1 MNPFI
6 EIKNLTYL
14 YPTGNKALDN
24 LNLNVDRG
32 ERVALVGPNGA
43 GKSTFILHLNGILN
57 GDGHIKVMGMGMEK
71 GNLPRIRQKVG
82 IVFQDPDHQLFSPT
96 VFDDV
101 AFGPINMGFPEDEVR
116 TRVAGALEKVGLSGF
131 EERLPH
137 RMSFGEKRRVCIASV
152 LSMSPEI
159 LVLDEPSS
167 SLDPRSRRELINL
180 LNGFEITQIIA
191 THDLEMAL
199 ELCKRVVVMD
209 RGTVVADGE
218 IAKVLGNEELMLA
231 HGLEVPHSI
240 KFTHYHTH
248 DHDGSEEEHC
258 HSHCHAHPDTHEHK
272 ERI

>member
-1 MNPFI
+1 MDTVI

-24 LNLNVDRG
+24 LNLKVSQG
-32 ERVALVGPNGA
+32 ERVAVVGPNGA

-57 GDGHIKVMGMGMEK
+57 GDGHITVMGMTMEK

-101 AFGPINMGFPEDEVR
+101 AFGPINLGFSEKEVKD
-116 TRVAGALEKVGLSGF
+116 RVREALEEVGLSGF

-137 RMSFGEKRRVCIASV
+137 RLSFGEKRRVSIASV
-152 LSMSPEI
+152 LSMSPSI

-167 SLDPRSRRELINL
+167 SLDPRSRRELIDL
-180 LNGFEITQIIA
+180 LKGFDITQIIV

-209 RGTVVADGE
+209 RGTIVADGE
-218 IAKVLGNEELMLA
+218 ISNILGNETLMLE

-240 KFTHYHTH
+240 RFTHFHTH
-248 DHDGSEEEHC
+248 DHKGEQEEHC
-258 HSHCHAHPDTHEHK
+258 HSHCHPHPEAHEHK

>member
-1 MNPFI
+1 MDTVI
-6 EIKNLTYL
+6 EIKDLTYL

-24 LNLNVDRG
+24 LNLEVSKG
-32 ERVALVGPNGA
+32 ERIAVVGPNGA
-43 GKSTFILHLNGILN
+43 GKSTLILHLNGILN
-57 GDGHIKVMGMGMEK
+57 GDGHIKVMGMSLEK
-71 GNLPRIRQKVG
+71 GNLPKIRQKVG
-82 IVFQDPDHQLFSPT
+82 IVFQYPDHQLFSPT

-101 AFGPINMGFPEDEVR
+101 AFGPINMGLSEEEVR
-116 TRVAGALEKVGLSGF
+116 ERVGQALAKVGLSGF

-209 RGTVVADGE
+209 RGAVVADGE
-218 IAKVLGNEELMLA
+218 IGKILGNEALMLK

-248 DHDGSEEEHC
+248 DHDKEDE
-258 HSHCHAHPDTHEHK
+258 HCHAHCHEHPDIHEHK

>member
-1 MNPFI
+1 METVI
-6 EIKNLTYL
+6 EIKELTYL

-24 LNLNVDRG
+24 LNLSVAKG

-101 AFGPINMGFPEDEVR
+101 AFGPINMGLSEEEVGK
-116 TRVAGALEKVGLSGF
+116 RVFEALGEVGLSGF

-137 RMSFGEKRRVCIASV
+137 RLSFGEKRRVSIASV

-180 LNGFEITQIIA
+180 LNSFEITQIIA

-199 ELCKRVVVMD
+199 ELCNRVVVMD
-209 RGTVVADGE
+209 RGAVVADGKIGE
-218 IAKVLGNEELMLA
+218 ILGNETLMLK

-240 KFTHYHTH
+240 RFTHFHTH
-248 DHDGSEEEHC
+248 DHQGEEED
-258 HSHCHAHPDTHEHK
+258 HCHAHCHPHPEMHEHK

>member
-1 MNPFI
+1 MDKVI
-6 EIKNLTYL
+6 EIKDLTYL

-24 LNLNVDRG
+24 LNLSVSKG
-32 ERVALVGPNGA
+32 ERIALVGPNGA

-57 GDGHIKVMGMGMEK
+57 GGGHIKVMGMGMEK
-71 GNLPRIRQKVG
+71 GNLPKIRQKVG

-101 AFGPINMGFPEDEVR
+101 AFGPINMGFSENEVKA
-116 TRVAGALEKVGLSGF
+116 RVSEALEKVGLSGF

-209 RGTVVADGE
+209 KGTVVADGE
-218 IAKVLGNEELMLA
+218 IAKILGNEELMIA

-258 HSHCHAHPDTHEHK
+258 HSHCHAHPETHEHK

>member
-1 MNPFI
+1 MNIVI
-6 EIKNLTYL
+6 EINNLAYL

-24 LNLNVDRG
+24 LNLMVSQG
-32 ERVALVGPNGA
+32 EKVAVVGPNGA

-71 GNLPRIRQKVG
+71 GNLPKIRQKVG

-101 AFGPINMGFPEDEVR
+101 AFGPVNMGLPEKEVR
-116 TRVAGALEKVGLSGF
+116 ERVSEALGKVGLSGF
-131 EERLPH
+131 EDRLPH
-137 RMSFGEKRRVCIASV
+137 RLSFGEKRRVSIASV

-180 LNGFEITQIIA
+180 LKEFGITQIIV

-199 ELCKRVVVMD
+199 ELCNRVVVMD
-209 RGTVVADGE
+209 KGTVVADGE
-218 IAKVLGNEELMLA
+218 INDILGNETLMLE

-240 KFTHYHTH
+240 RFTHFHTH
-248 DHDGSEEEHC
+248 DHKGEEEEHC
-258 HSHCHAHPDTHEHK
+258 HAHCHPHPDAHEHK

>member
-1 MNPFI
+1 MEIAI
-6 EIKNLTYL
+6 EITDLTYL

-24 LNLNVDRG
+24 INLSISRG
-32 ERVALVGPNGA
+32 ERIALVGPNGA
-43 GKSTFILHLNGILN
+43 GKSTLILHLNGILN
-57 GDGHIKVMGMGMEK
+57 GVGHLKVMGMPMEK
-71 GNLPRIRQKVG
+71 GNLPKIRQKVG
-82 IVFQDPDHQLFSPT
+82 VVFQDPDHQLFSPT

-101 AFGPINMGFPEDEVR
+101 AFGPINMGLSEEDVN
-116 TRVAGALEKVGLSGF
+116 TRVSEALEKVGLAGF

-180 LNGFEITQIIA
+180 LNSFEITQIIA

-209 RGTVVADGE
+209 RGTVVADGDIRE
-218 IAKVLGNEELMLA
+218 ILGKEDLMLR

-240 KFTHYHTH
+240 RFTHFHTH
-248 DHDGSEEEHC
+248 DHDEKRDE
-258 HSHCHAHPDTHEHK
+258 HCHAHCHPHHEMHEHK
-272 ERI
+272 ERV

>member
-1 MNPFI
+1 MNTVI
-6 EIKNLTYL
+6 EIKELSYF

-24 LNLNVDRG
+24 MNLSISEG
-32 ERVALVGPNGA
+32 ERIAVVGPNGA

-57 GDGHIKVMGMGMEK
+57 GNGHIKVMGMAMEK
-71 GNLPRIRQKVG
+71 GNLPKIRQKVG

-101 AFGPINMGFPEDEVR
+101 AFGPINMGLPEKEVR
-116 TRVAGALEKVGLSGF
+116 ERVEQALGKVGLSGF
-131 EERLPH
+131 EDRLPH

-199 ELCKRVVVMD
+199 ELCKRVIVID

-218 IAKVLGNEELMLA
+218 IKRTLGDERLMAA

-240 KFTHYHTH
+240 KFTHFHTH
-248 DHDGSEEEHC
+248 DHDKQDEHC
-258 HSHCHAHPDTHEHK
+258 HTHCHPHPEMHEHK

>member
-1 MNPFI
+1 MVKI
-6 EIKNLTYL
+6 ENLTFSYDQKQKL
-14 YPTGNKALDN
+14 FDE
-24 LNLNVDRG
+24 LNLHLPAG
-32 ERVALVGPNGA
+32 QIYGLLGKNGA
-43 GKSTFILHLNGILN
+43 GKSTLILHLNGILN
-57 GDGHIKVMGMGMEK
+57 GVGHLKVMGMPMEK
-71 GNLPRIRQKVG
+71 GNLPKIRQKVG
-82 IVFQDPDHQLFSPT
+82 VVFQDPDHQLFSPT

-101 AFGPINMGFPEDEVR
+101 AFGPINMGLSEEDVN
-116 TRVAGALEKVGLSGF
+116 TRVSDALEKVGLAGF

-180 LNGFEITQIIA
+180 LNSFEITQIIA

-209 RGTVVADGE
+209 RGTVVADGDIRE
-218 IAKVLGNEELMLA
+218 ILGKEDLMLR

-240 KFTHYHTH
+240 RFTHFHTH
-248 DHDGSEEEHC
+248 DHDEKRDE
-258 HSHCHAHPDTHEHK
+258 HCHAHCHPHPEMHEHK
-272 ERI
+272 ERV